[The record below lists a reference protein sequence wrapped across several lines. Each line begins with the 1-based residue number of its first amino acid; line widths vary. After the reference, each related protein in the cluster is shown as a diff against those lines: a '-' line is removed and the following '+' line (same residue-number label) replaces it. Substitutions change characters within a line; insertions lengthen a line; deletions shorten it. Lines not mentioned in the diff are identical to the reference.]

1 MHKRALYGSNWLGHF
16 GWVWPFPRIL
26 GRCIHAGQAM
36 IAIVGS
42 CKNGES
48 RYPGRYLAPNS
59 LPTDC
64 RIPAG
69 HRLDADRAGG
79 PIQSPAWIVTTNSCR
94 ECSVRRGWISTS
106 GHRGAMPRC
115 SRWPSTPS
123 GDPSWTPWSCPAP
136 PGPCPSGLGLAAWD
150 WLDGFE
156 ETVDRHRDMVLDRLA
171 NVLDTPADP
180 ASGSGQA
187 RSGGLAP
194 GVAGRPGPGG
204 AA

>member
-79 PIQSPAWIVTTNSCR
+79 PIQSLQNNVCLLMNTAAGEAAQAFTPLHPRVRATAVSRSLRAWRLRFEDAAGQGLWLAWCRWVWAVT
-94 ECSVRRGWISTS
+94 
-106 GHRGAMPRC
+106 A
-115 SRWPSTPS
+115 
-123 GDPSWTPWSCPAP
+123 CPAGCVP
-136 PGPCPSGLGLAAWD
+136 KA
-150 WLDGFE
+150 E
-156 ETVDRHRDMVLDRLA
+156 
-171 NVLDTPADP
+171 
-180 ASGSGQA
+180 GS
-187 RSGGLAP
+187 LM
-194 GVAGRPGPGG
+194 
-204 AA
+204 

>member
-79 PIQSPAWIVTTNSCR
+79 PIQSPCIKR
-94 ECSVRRGWISTS
+94 DRPRRRQIDS
-106 GHRGAMPRC
+106 RGCKEPRC
-115 SRWPSTPS
+115 PPLPEWSPHQSAPSAHDYHAAT
-123 GDPSWTPWSCPAP
+123 GWWTPMLLSRSSESLRMAWTPKSCLRWAVRY
-136 PGPCPSGLGLAAWD
+136 SKL
-150 WLDGFE
+150 F
-156 ETVDRHRDMVLDRLA
+156 RK
-171 NVLDTPADP
+171 
-180 ASGSGQA
+180 
-187 RSGGLAP
+187 
-194 GVAGRPGPGG
+194 VATEM
-204 AA
+204 

>member
-1 MHKRALYGSNWLGHF
+1 MPDNGTVRRARVLGRFLAVAYPNARERDRALRWRNWLGHV

-79 PIQSPAWIVTTNSCR
+79 PIQS
-94 ECSVRRGWISTS
+94 
-106 GHRGAMPRC
+106 
-115 SRWPSTPS
+115 
-123 GDPSWTPWSCPAP
+123 
-136 PGPCPSGLGLAAWD
+136 LG
-150 WLDGFE
+150 
-156 ETVDRHRDMVLDRLA
+156 R
-171 NVLDTPADP
+171 
-180 ASGSGQA
+180 
-187 RSGGLAP
+187 
-194 GVAGRPGPGG
+194 
-204 AA
+204 